1 MSRGSWRVKPT
12 EIART
17 VKSVQSTGLNV
28 RNIEIDRDGL
38 IRVNVGKPDLAVK
51 PGIDETSADI
61 RKLL

>member
-1 MSRGSWRVKPT
+1 MKPT